1 MFLKTPYLI
10 KKMTGLNRAQAHYDS
25 LRSRSVRFGLDFFGP
40 DLSSSRNTCVLVGD
54 KASEKTCLLITFTT
68 NAFPK
73 EYIPNVFDNYI
84 STVMVDSRP
93 FTLKLWDT
101 AGQEDFDRLRP
112 LSYPQTNVFIICFS
126 ISDPTSYDNVKLKW
140 YPEVSHYC
148 PNVPFLLVGTQ
159 VDNRGDSTVLE
170 NLKEQKLTPVTQQ
183 QGQALAQ
190 KIGAI
195 KYLECSALTQ
205 RRMREVFMEAVRA
218 SLNLN
223 TVPHKRS
230 WSTCL

>member
-1 MFLKTPYLI
+1 METI
-10 KKMTGLNRAQAHYDS
+10 K
-25 LRSRSVRFGLDFFGP
+25 
-40 DLSSSRNTCVLVGD
+40 CVLVGD

-140 YPEVSHYC
+140 YPEVSHHC
-148 PNVPFLLVGTQ
+148 PNVPFLLVGTKMEERE
-159 VDNRGDSTVLE
+159 DPTVLE
-170 NLKEQKLTPVTQQ
+170 ELKEQKLTPITKQ
-183 QGQALAQ
+183 QGETLAQ
-190 KIGAI
+190 EIGAI
-195 KYLECSALTQ
+195 KYFECSALQ
-205 RRMREVFMEAVRA
+205 QVGVREVFVEAVRA
-218 SLNLN
+218 FLIANAN
-223 TVPHKRS
+223 PVPPKQ
-230 WSTCL
+230 CCMLL